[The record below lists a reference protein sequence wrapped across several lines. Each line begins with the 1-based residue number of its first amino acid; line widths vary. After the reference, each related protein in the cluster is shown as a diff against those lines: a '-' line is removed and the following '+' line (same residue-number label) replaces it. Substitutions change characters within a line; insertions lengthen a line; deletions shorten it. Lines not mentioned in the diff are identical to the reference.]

1 MTDGVKTGAAIKVSG
16 AADGRILPVPD
27 SVISHRSGPE
37 CLQQPCEAV
46 VHEGFITVT
55 ACTHEG
61 GGITGFAVKRD
72 AVKASLRP
80 RSSDSLYLKV

>member
-37 CLQQPCEAV
+37 CLQQPRAAV
-46 VHEGFITVT
+46 VHEGFITVSAWRT
-55 ACTHEG
+55 
-61 GGITGFAVKRD
+61 
-72 AVKASLRP
+72 
-80 RSSDSLYLKV
+80 